1 MAGRIGS
8 GILTLRGGVLLA
20 IRPRRQ
26 TINHASETTTSRTTR
41 PPETKDQLLR
51 VAATARVPFCRVK
64 ARMIS
69 QVQSPDCP
77 VKRFVEPRERRA
89 RSEHSSQDSRGEL
102 LSTSAV

>member
-26 TINHASETTTSRTTR
+26 TINHVSETTTSRATR

-51 VAATARVPFCRVK
+51 VAATAR
-64 ARMIS
+64 
-69 QVQSPDCP
+69 
-77 VKRFVEPRERRA
+77 
-89 RSEHSSQDSRGEL
+89 
-102 LSTSAV
+102 